1 MILIIL
7 CFLNNNNKILEKVML
22 TFLIIIKII
31 VKIIIKII
39 MISKRMVKIFHQ
51 INLYNKLFMLNL
63 KLEMKNWNDK
73 KTWLNHWI
81 FKIV

>member
-22 TFLIIIKII
+22 TFL
-31 VKIIIKII
+31 IIIKII

-63 KLEMKNWNDK
+63 KLEMKN
-73 KTWLNHWI
+73 
-81 FKIV
+81 